1 MMYEIGNKIRE
12 ARKELGLTQTEFAKK
27 IGSTRSTVSDLEKG
41 INKGGNF
48 KLINSIAKISH
59 KPISYFIDE
68 NSDFQ
73 MGIYDVMDSVFND
86 MIEKDL
92 VDDDG
97 DFDSEFN
104 EKMLEIVKATLALK
118 KERLIK

>member
-1 MMYEIGNKIRE
+1 MYKIGNKIRE

-48 KLINSIAKISH
+48 KLINNIAKVSH
-59 KPISYFIDE
+59 KPLSYFIDE
-68 NSDFQ
+68 DSNFQ
-73 MGIYDVMDSVFND
+73 LGIYDVMDNIFNE
-86 MIEKDL
+86 MIERDL
-92 VDDDG
+92 VDDEG
-97 DFDSEFN
+97 NFDESLN

-118 KERLIK
+118 KERLTK

>member
-1 MMYEIGNKIRE
+1 MYKIGNKIRE

-48 KLINSIAKISH
+48 KLINNIAKVSH
-59 KPISYFIDE
+59 KPLSYFIDE
-68 NSDFQ
+68 DSNFQ
-73 MGIYDVMDSVFND
+73 LGIYDVMDNIFNE
-86 MIEKDL
+86 MIERDL
-92 VDDDG
+92 VDDEG
-97 DFDSEFN
+97 NFDESLN

-118 KERLIK
+118 KERINK

>member
-1 MMYEIGNKIRE
+1 MYKIGNKIRE

-48 KLINSIAKISH
+48 KLINNIAKVSH
-59 KPISYFIDE
+59 KPLSYFIDE
-68 NSDFQ
+68 DSNFQ
-73 MGIYDVMDSVFND
+73 LGIYDVMDNIFNE
-86 MIEKDL
+86 MIERDL
-92 VDDDG
+92 VDDEGNFDG
-97 DFDSEFN
+97 YLN

-118 KERLIK
+118 KERLNK

>member
-1 MMYEIGNKIRE
+1 MYKIGNKIRE

-48 KLINSIAKISH
+48 KLINNIAKVSH
-59 KPISYFIDE
+59 KPLSYFIDE
-68 NSDFQ
+68 DSNFQ
-73 MGIYDVMDSVFND
+73 LGIYDVMDNIFNE
-86 MIEKDL
+86 MIERDL
-92 VDDDG
+92 VDDKG
-97 DFDSEFN
+97 NFDESLN

-118 KERLIK
+118 KERLNK

>member
-1 MMYEIGNKIRE
+1 MYKIGNKIRE

-48 KLINSIAKISH
+48 KLINNIAKVSH
-59 KPISYFIDE
+59 KPLSYFIDE
-68 NSDFQ
+68 DSNFQ
-73 MGIYDVMDSVFND
+73 LGIYDVMDNIFNE
-86 MIEKDL
+86 MIERDL
-92 VDDDG
+92 VDDEG
-97 DFDSEFN
+97 NFDESLN

-118 KERLIK
+118 KERLNK

>member
-1 MMYEIGNKIRE
+1 MYKIGNKIRE

-48 KLINSIAKISH
+48 KLINNIAKVSH
-59 KPISYFIDE
+59 KPLSYFIDE
-68 NSDFQ
+68 DSNFQ
-73 MGIYDVMDSVFND
+73 LGIYDVMDNIFNE
-86 MIEKDL
+86 MIERDL

-97 DFDSEFN
+97 NFSPELN
-104 EKMLEIVKATLALK
+104 GKILEIVKATLALK
-118 KERLIK
+118 KERLNK

>member
-1 MMYEIGNKIRE
+1 MYKIGNKIRDV
-12 ARKELGLTQTEFAKK
+12 RKELGLTQTEFAKK

-73 MGIYDVMDSVFND
+73 MGIYDVMDNIFNE
-86 MIEKDL
+86 MIERDL
-92 VDDDG
+92 VDDEGNFDG
-97 DFDSEFN
+97 SLN

-118 KERLIK
+118 KERLNK

>member
-1 MMYEIGNKIRE
+1 MYKIGNKIRE

-48 KLINSIAKISH
+48 KLINNIAKVSH
-59 KPISYFIDE
+59 KPLSYFIDE
-68 NSDFQ
+68 DSNFQ
-73 MGIYDVMDSVFND
+73 LGIYDVMDNIFNE
-86 MIEKDL
+86 MIERDL
-92 VDDDG
+92 VDDEG
-97 DFDSEFN
+97 NFNESLN

-118 KERLIK
+118 KERLNK